1 MFEVENISVSYGT
14 VNVLS
19 NISFNVDENEIVTI
33 IGPNGHGKTTL
44 LKSIVGINPP
54 HSGSIKFYGE
64 NIEKDPPHE
73 IVKRGIMLLP
83 ERGGYLSNFTVL
95 ENLKLGAYANQKE
108 IKVNLEKV
116 FKLFPWLKERTDQIA
131 WTLSGGER
139 RMLAMAR
146 CLMSRIK
153 LLLLDEITLGVAPII
168 QIELKTIIK
177 TIKDMGFSLIISE
190 SNILFV
196 EDIADKFLLLKN
208 NKLTPIEKEVLQKN
222 AMTLFL

>member
-1 MFEVENISVSYGT
+1 LFEVKNISVSYGT

-146 CLMSRIK
+146 CLMGRIK